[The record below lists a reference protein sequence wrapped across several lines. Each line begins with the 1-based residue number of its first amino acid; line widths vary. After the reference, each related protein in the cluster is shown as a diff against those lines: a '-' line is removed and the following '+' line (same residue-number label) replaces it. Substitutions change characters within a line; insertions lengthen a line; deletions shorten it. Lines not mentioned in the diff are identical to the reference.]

1 MTSLHDQQT
10 HVPSQQ
16 YQMHF
21 NVCHPSETEKPAAWN
36 NQIFIN
42 QQLQRQLASRRLGLV
57 YADMPRGY
65 RERGCE
71 A

>member
-1 MTSLHDQQT
+1 
-10 HVPSQQ
+10 
-16 YQMHF
+16 MHF
-21 NVCHPSETEKPAAWN
+21 IVCHPSETEKPAAWN